1 MEGTRSL
8 NRRTDSGAAPTP
20 RSPCVLLSG
29 DSPLSVFILQNK
41 WLQMSIFFS
50 AIGNS
55 HQFTRNY
62 SSIKKKKKKRAGRES
77 LPFTWSQRSH
87 EILMRVCQAVS
98 VPRAG

>member
-41 WLQMSIFFS
+41 WLQMSIFFF

-62 SSIKKKKKKRAGRES
+62 SSIKKKRRRGPGGRAYPLRGAS
-77 LPFTWSQRSH
+77 AHTKF
-87 EILMRVCQAVS
+87 
-98 VPRAG
+98 